1 MNISE
6 YNRCVDDVSDGLYRF
21 LLKNTKERELARDL
35 VQEAFLRLWER
46 HKDVDAEKGK
56 SWLFTTAYRA
66 MIDHIR
72 KFSRM
77 ETLETGKHNPDTIEN
92 GYSDL
97 KEILNKAVEQ
107 LPDMQRSVVLLRDYE
122 GYSYREIGEIT
133 GLGESQVKV
142 YIFRARV
149 FLKKFIGKPEYV
161 I

>member
-6 YNRCVDDVSDGLYRF
+6 YNRCVDEVADGLYRF

-46 HKDVDAEKGK
+46 HKDVQADKGK

-66 MIDHIR
+66 MIDHFR
-72 KFSRM
+72 KNSRM
-77 ETLETGKHNPDTIEN
+77 EALETSKHNTGSVN
-92 GYSDL
+92 HGYSDL
-97 KEILNKAVEQ
+97 KEILNKAVER
-107 LPDMQRSVVLLRDYE
+107 LPEIQRSVIMLRDYE
-122 GYSYREIGEIT
+122 GYSYHEIGEIT
-133 GLGESQVKV
+133 GLNDNQVKV

-149 FLKKFIGKPEYV
+149 FLKKFIGKPEVV

>member
-6 YNRCVDDVSDGLYRF
+6 YNRCVDEVADGLYRF

-46 HKDVDAEKGK
+46 HKDVQAEKGK

-72 KFSRM
+72 KHKRM
-77 ETLETGKHNPDTIEN
+77 EALETSKRNTGSVEHS
-92 GYSDL
+92 YSDL
-97 KEILNKAVEQ
+97 MEILSKAVEQ
-107 LPDMQRSVVLLRDYE
+107 LPADQRSVILLRDYE
-122 GYSYREIGEIT
+122 GYSYREISEIT
-133 GLGESQVKV
+133 GLSDNQVKV
-142 YIFRARV
+142 YIFRARM
-149 FLKKFIGKPEYV
+149 FLKKFIGKPEVV

>member
-6 YNRCVDDVSDGLYRF
+6 YNRCVNDVSDGLYRF

-35 VQEAFLRLWER
+35 VQEAFMRLWER

-56 SWLFTTAYRA
+56 SWLFTTAYHA
-66 MIDHIR
+66 MIDYIR
-72 KFSRM
+72 KYNRM
-77 ETLETGKHNPDTIEN
+77 ETLETGKYKPDSIDN

-107 LPDMQRSVVLLRDYE
+107 LPDVQRSVILLRDYE
-122 GYSYREIGEIT
+122 GYSYREIGEIA
-133 GLGESQVKV
+133 GLSESQVKV
-142 YIFRARV
+142 YIFRARI
-149 FLKKFIGKPEYV
+149 FLKKFIGKPEVV

>member
-6 YNRCVDDVSDGLYRF
+6 YNRCVNDVSDGLYRF

-35 VQEAFLRLWER
+35 VQESFMRLWER

-77 ETLETGKHNPDTIEN
+77 ETLEPEKHRPGATEN

-97 KEILNKAVEQ
+97 KEILNRAVEQ
-107 LPDMQRSVVLLRDYE
+107 LPEMQRSVILLRDYE

-142 YIFRARV
+142 YIFRARL
-149 FLKKFIGKPEYV
+149 FLKKFIGKPEVV

>member
-1 MNISE
+1 MNTSE
-6 YNRCVDDVSDGLYRF
+6 YNRCVDEVADGLYRF
-21 LLKNTKERELARDL
+21 LLKNTKERELAKDM

-46 HKDVDAEKGK
+46 HKEVGAEKGK

-66 MIDHIR
+66 MIDYFR
-72 KFSRM
+72 KNNRM
-77 ETLETGKHNPDTIEN
+77 ETLETSKHNTGSAEH

-107 LPDMQRSVVLLRDYE
+107 LPEMQRSVILMRDYE

-133 GLGESQVKV
+133 GLNESQVKV
-142 YIFRARV
+142 YIFRARL
-149 FLKKFIGKPEYV
+149 FLKKFIGKPEVV

>member
-6 YNRCVDDVSDGLYRF
+6 YNRCVNDVSDGLYRF
-21 LLKNTKERELARDL
+21 LLKNTKESELARDL
-35 VQEAFLRLWER
+35 VQESFMRLWER

-77 ETLETGKHNPDTIEN
+77 ETLEPEKHTPEATEN

-97 KEILNKAVEQ
+97 KEILNRAVEQ
-107 LPDMQRSVVLLRDYE
+107 LPEIQRSVILLRDYE

-142 YIFRARV
+142 YIFRARL
-149 FLKKFIGKPEYV
+149 FLKKFIGKPEVV

>member
-6 YNRCVDDVSDGLYRF
+6 YNRCVNDVSDGLYRF
-21 LLKNTKERELARDL
+21 LLKNTKESELARDL
-35 VQEAFLRLWER
+35 VQESFMRLWER
-46 HKDVDAEKGK
+46 HGDVAAEKGK

-77 ETLETGKHNPDTIEN
+77 ETLEPDRHKPEIAEH

-97 KEILNKAVEQ
+97 KEILNFALEQ
-107 LPDMQRSVVLLRDYE
+107 LPEMQRSVILLRDYE

-142 YIFRARV
+142 YIFRARL
-149 FLKKFIGKPEYV
+149 FLKKYIGKPEV
-161 I
+161 VV

>member
-6 YNRCVDDVSDGLYRF
+6 YNRCVDNVSDGLYRF
-21 LLKNTKERELARDL
+21 LLKNTKESELARDL
-35 VQEAFLRLWER
+35 VQEAFMRLWER

-77 ETLETGKHNPDTIEN
+77 ETLETGKHKPDAIEH

-107 LPDMQRSVVLLRDYE
+107 LPEIQRSVILLCDYE
-122 GYSYREIGEIT
+122 GYSYREIGEVT
-133 GLGESQVKV
+133 GLSESQVKV

>member
-6 YNRCVDDVSDGLYRF
+6 YNHCVDDVSDGLYRF

-35 VQEAFLRLWER
+35 VQEAFMRLWER
-46 HKDVDAEKGK
+46 HKNVDAEKGK
-56 SWLFTTAYRA
+56 SWLFTTAYHA
-66 MIDHIR
+66 MIDYIR
-72 KFSRM
+72 KQGRM
-77 ETLETGKHNPDTIEN
+77 ETLEPDKHKPGTIEH

-107 LPDMQRSVVLLRDYE
+107 LPDMQRSVILLRDYE

-142 YIFRARV
+142 YIFRARL
-149 FLKKFIGKPEYV
+149 FLKKYIGKPEMV

>member
-1 MNISE
+1 MNTSE
-6 YNRCVDDVSDGLYRF
+6 YNRCVDNVSDGLYRF
-21 LLKNTKERELARDL
+21 LLKNTKERALAQDL

-56 SWLFTTAYRA
+56 SWLFTTAYHA
-66 MIDHIR
+66 MIDYIR
-72 KFSRM
+72 KQSRID
-77 ETLETGKHNPDTIEN
+77 TLETSNHKPDSIEQ

-107 LPDMQRSVVLLRDYE
+107 LPDMQRSVILLRDYE
-122 GYSYREIGEIT
+122 GYSYHEIGEIT
-133 GLGESQVKV
+133 GLNESQVKV

-149 FLKKFIGKPEYV
+149 FLKKYIGKPEVV

>member
-21 LLKNTKERELARDL
+21 LLKNTKESELARDL
-35 VQEAFLRLWER
+35 VQESFMRLWER
-46 HKDVDAEKGK
+46 HKEIDADKGK

-72 KFSRM
+72 KHKRM
-77 ETLETGKHNPDTIEN
+77 EVFAAEKLKTDVVRH

-97 KEILNKAVEQ
+97 KEILNKAVAQ
-107 LPDMQRSVVLLRDYE
+107 LPADQRSVILLRDYE
-122 GYSYREIGEIT
+122 GYTYREISEIT
-133 GLGESQVKV
+133 GLSESQVKV
-142 YIFRARV
+142 YIFRARM

>member
-56 SWLFTTAYRA
+56 SWLFTTAYHA
-66 MIDHIR
+66 MIDYIR
-72 KFSRM
+72 KQSRM
-77 ETLETGKHNPDTIEN
+77 ETLETDKHKPEAIEY

-107 LPDMQRSVVLLRDYE
+107 LPDMQRSVILLRDYE

-133 GLGESQVKV
+133 GLSESQVKV
-142 YIFRARV
+142 YIFRARI
-149 FLKKFIGKPEYV
+149 FLKKFIGKPEVV